1 MSTGRICCRQV
12 DTAEP
17 QESVRTAAQRMSNR
31 SVGTLVV
38 IDDEN
43 RPMGILTD
51 RDLAVRVVGRGKD
64 AATTQV
70 ADVMSEGVYTVT
82 EDLPIEDALSRMRR
96 ETVRR
101 LVVVRDDGSLAGIVS
116 LDDILALLTDELRDI
131 GDLLINED
139 NARRPVGAQ

>member
-1 MSTGRICCRQV
+1 
-12 DTAEP
+12 
-17 QESVRTAAQRMSNR
+17 MSNR